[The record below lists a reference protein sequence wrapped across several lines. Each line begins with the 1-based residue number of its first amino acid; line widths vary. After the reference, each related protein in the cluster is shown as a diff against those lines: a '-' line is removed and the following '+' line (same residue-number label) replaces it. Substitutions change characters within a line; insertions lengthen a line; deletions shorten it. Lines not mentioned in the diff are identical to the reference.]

1 MDKVT
6 VKELSDGWTYLINGH
21 QGNNILYR
29 TEGIANQLA
38 SKYIKNKY
46 FSQSDSVKFGYYQV
60 NIVGDGNR
68 HYTYYVNQ
76 EGSKEL
82 YTFKTLYEAYK
93 YVWNKLNQETTKVN
107 SNAELLNVVK
117 GLVDN
122 RLWAKWDF
130 LDQVQQIV
138 SNPSLNEDEKVYSVV
153 YLSQKAPKTKFD
165 E

>member
-6 VKELSDGWTYLINGH
+6 VKELSEGWTYFINGH
-21 QGNNILYR
+21 QGNNNLYH

-38 SKYIKNKY
+38 SKYLKSKY
-46 FSQSDSVKFGYYQV
+46 FSKSDSVRFGSYQV

-68 HYTYYVNQ
+68 HYTYYVTQ

-82 YTFKTLYEAYK
+82 YTFKTLYKAYK
-93 YVWNKLNQETTKVN
+93 HVWNKLNQETTKV
-107 SNAELLNVVK
+107 SSSVELSNVVK

-138 SNPSLNEDEKVYSVV
+138 SNPNLTEDEKVYSVV
-153 YLSQKAPKTKFD
+153 YISQKAPKTQFD
-165 E
+165 K

>member
-1 MDKVT
+1 
-6 VKELSDGWTYLINGH
+6 
-21 QGNNILYR
+21 
-29 TEGIANQLA
+29 
-38 SKYIKNKY
+38 
-46 FSQSDSVKFGYYQV
+46 
-60 NIVGDGNR
+60 
-68 HYTYYVNQ
+68 
-76 EGSKEL
+76 
-82 YTFKTLYEAYK
+82 EAYK

-122 RLWAKWDF
+122 RIWAKWDF

>member
-21 QGNNILYR
+21 QGNNTLYR

-46 FSQSDSVKFGYYQV
+46 FSQSGSVKFGSYQV
-60 NIVGDGNR
+60 NIVGEGNR

-76 EGSKEL
+76 EGSKEI
-82 YTFKTLYEAYK
+82 YTFKTLYKAYK
-93 YVWNKLNQETTKVN
+93 HVWNKLNQGTKKVN
-107 SNAELLNVVK
+107 SNAALFNFVE

-122 RLWAKWDF
+122 EL
-130 LDQVQQIV
+130 
-138 SNPSLNEDEKVYSVV
+138 
-153 YLSQKAPKTKFD
+153 
-165 E
+165 

>member
-21 QGNNILYR
+21 QGNNTLYH

-46 FSQSDSVKFGYYQV
+46 FSQSDSVKFDSYQV

-68 HYTYYVNQ
+68 HYTYYVNH
-76 EGSKEL
+76 EGSKEI
-82 YTFKTLYEAYK
+82 YTFKTLYEAYNHI
-93 YVWNKLNQETTKVN
+93 WNKLNQGTTKVD
-107 SNAELLNVVK
+107 SNAELLNFVE

-122 RLWAKWDF
+122 ELWDKMDF
-130 LDQVQQIV
+130 IDQVQHIV
-138 SNPSLNEDEKVYSVV
+138 SNPNLTEDEKVYSVV
-153 YLSQKAPKTKFD
+153 YISQKAPKTRFD
-165 E
+165 K